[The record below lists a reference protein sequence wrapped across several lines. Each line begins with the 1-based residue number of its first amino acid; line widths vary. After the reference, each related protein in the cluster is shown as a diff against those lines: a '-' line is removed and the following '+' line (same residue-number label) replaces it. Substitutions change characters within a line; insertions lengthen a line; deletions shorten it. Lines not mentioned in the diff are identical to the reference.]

1 MDPDYH
7 TAQRHLLPL
16 FMDKAW
22 KVGPMPASA
31 FWEVLEIESQ
41 GKSMGIFNA
50 STREPREGRDA
61 GIYLT
66 DYCECGAFT
75 VKIKITE
82 NDCILSEYKV

>member
-1 MDPDYH
+1 MDPDCSA
-7 TAQRHLLPL
+7 AQRHLLPL

-31 FWEVLEIESQ
+31 FWEVPEIECQ
-41 GKSMGIFNA
+41 GKSMVFFNA

>member
-1 MDPDYH
+1 MESRAD
-7 TAQRHLLPL
+7 ARIGLLGS
-16 FMDKAW
+16 A
-22 KVGPMPASA
+22 GNRMPGQKHG
-31 FWEVLEIESQ
+31 F
-41 GKSMGIFNA
+41 FNA

>member
-1 MDPDYH
+1 MDPDCSA
-7 TAQRHLLPL
+7 AQRHLLPL

-31 FWEVLEIESQ
+31 FWEVPEIECQ
-41 GKSMGIFNA
+41 GKSMVFFNA

-61 GIYLT
+61 GIY
-66 DYCECGAFT
+66 FI